1 MSLRRLLLT
10 HSSGIAYDAVH
21 PDLLKW
27 RKSRGEK
34 PSPGVTV
41 ATRFLYPLVF
51 EPGASWMYGAGHDW
65 AGQMV
70 ERVNP
75 SMTLETYF
83 EKYIWQPLGIKDMTF
98 FVEGR
103 PELKVRKAAMSIRNA
118 PDGKATPYN
127 GPIPYEGVKDCMGGQ
142 GLSACA
148 PEYLKVIHSLLADDG
163 KLLKKESVAELFT
176 PQLTNMSQN
185 ALMKIMENPDL
196 NNVYGATLPIDC
208 KKDWGLGG
216 LLCLDQLPGWRS
228 KGTMTWTGLPN
239 LCWVLSP
246 LPSYMECIIDCM
258 FVVYRPRSW
267 TLRHVRVADHA
278 AR

>member
-1 MSLRRLLLT
+1 VSQFLISFCRLLLT

-21 PDLLKW
+21 PGLLRW

-34 PSPGVTV
+34 PSAGVTV

-51 EPGASWMYGAGHDW
+51 EPGTSWTYGAGHDW
-65 AGQMV
+65 AGKMV

-98 FVEGR
+98 FIEGR
-103 PELKVRKAAMSIRNA
+103 PDLKAKKAGMSIRKA
-118 PDGKATPYN
+118 PDKKAMPYD

-163 KLLKKESVAELFT
+163 NLLKKEGAAELFT
-176 PQLTNMSQN
+176 PQLTELSQK
-185 ALMKIMENPDL
+185 ALMKLSKIPDL
-196 NNVYGATLPIDC
+196 NNLFGATLPIDC
-208 KKDWGLGG
+208 EKDWGLGG
-216 LLCLDQLPGWRS
+216 LLCLNHIPGWRS
-228 KGTMTWTGLPN
+228 KETMTWTGLPN
-239 LCWVLSP
+239 LCWVLPRFSSHIEHMTDWM
-246 LPSYMECIIDCM
+246 LL
-258 FVVYRPRSW
+258 VY
-267 TLRHVRVADHA
+267 
-278 AR
+278 